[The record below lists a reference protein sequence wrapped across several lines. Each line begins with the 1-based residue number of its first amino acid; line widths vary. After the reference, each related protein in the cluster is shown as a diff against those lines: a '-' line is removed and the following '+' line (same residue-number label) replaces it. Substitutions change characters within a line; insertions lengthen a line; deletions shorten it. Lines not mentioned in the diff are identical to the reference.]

1 MFPIGDENERGHGP
15 AYVTLAIIGLNVL
28 VFLLLQGAGA
38 SQDGE
43 EFTYGFSAVPY
54 EIVNG
59 VDLVD
64 PQPITDRRRDRRQ
77 CHRNPARTRSG

>member
-54 EIVNG
+54 ETPNRAI
-59 VDLVD
+59 LST
-64 PQPITDRRRDRRQ
+64 PSAFRTDSMSS
-77 CHRNPARTRSG
+77 P